1 MRISEILTPSFR
13 ALRDLTQISQ
23 ISQMFLGSLR
33 SKSEEN
39 LNENL
44 INKNL
49 ENPFDLVETASLLL
63 QRHAT
68 VLQASLQPEPVSTPT
83 IPMGFQPERK
93 KNQDYRFLTLNS

>member
-68 VLQASLQPEPVSTPT
+68 SCKQACSLSLPLHQQSLWD
-83 IPMGFQPERK
+83 FNQDERK
-93 KNQDYRFLTLNS
+93 TKIIDS